1 MLIAYRLS
9 NNKRRTAS
17 QKPTANSQRLKFS
30 YDHCSEFRKQPTA
43 QTLKVS
49 IITVTYNSS
58 ATVADTLKSVAS
70 QDHEDIE
77 HIIVDGASIDST
89 MDIVRGYPHVGQVIS
104 EPDKGMYDA
113 LNKGIAKATGDIIG
127 ILNSDDAFHNEQVI
141 SKITEVF
148 KTNDVDAIFG
158 DIRFISP
165 TNRSKT
171 IRYYSSAQFHPGKFE
186 WGYMPAHPSFYC
198 KKSIYE
204 KYGDFQI
211 NYQIAADYEWLTR
224 VLYKYKVTYKY
235 LPLLTVDMLPGGLS
249 NGTLKSRWVLNKEI
263 IRACAENGIKTN
275 MWKLSIKYFSKV
287 FEYLKRN

>member
-1 MLIAYRLS
+1 MNSES
-9 NNKRRTAS
+9 N
-17 QKPTANSQRLKFS
+17 QQLK
-30 YDHCSEFRKQPTA
+30 
-43 QTLKVS
+43 TLKVS

-70 QDHEDIE
+70 QDYSDIE
-77 HIIVDGASIDST
+77 HIIIDGASTDST
-89 MDIVRGYPHVGQVIS
+89 MDIVRGYPHVSQVIS

-141 SKITEVF
+141 SKITAEF
-148 KTNDVDAIFG
+148 RANDVDSIFG
-158 DIRFISP
+158 DIRFVSP

-171 IRYYSSAQFHPGKFE
+171 IRYYSSAHFHPGKFE
-186 WGYMPAHPSFYC
+186 SGYMPAHPSFYC

-211 NYQIAADYEWLTR
+211 NYKIAADYEWLTR
-224 VLYKYKVTYKY
+224 VLYKHKISYKY

-263 IRACAENGIKTN
+263 IRACAENGIETS